1 MMLGIKTIVTP
12 EFGWEMLLPAFTAAI
27 LGGIGSPVGAVVAGL
42 ILGVVQEVSTPLVG
56 FTYKI
61 AVAFIIMLAV
71 LLVRPRGL
79 FGRLEGAR

>member
-1 MMLGIKTIVTP
+1 
-12 EFGWEMLLPAFTAAI
+12 
-27 LGGIGSPVGAVVAGL
+27 VVAGL
-42 ILGVVQEVSTPLVG
+42 ILGVVQEVSTPFVG

-61 AVAFIIMLAV
+61 ALAFVIMLAV